1 MLLFFYR
8 ILFIPFFSLSMRI
21 ASLFNSK
28 IKKGVAGR
36 KNLFEGITKKVAG
49 FDKNKTTVWFH
60 SSSLGEFEQAKPI
73 IENLKNRGEFNIFV
87 TFFSPSGYE
96 NSVKYPH
103 ADAVTYL
110 PLDSGAN
117 AKKFVKL
124 VSPKLAI
131 FMRYDIWPNHVLA
144 VRSAG
149 TPVLLVDATMR
160 EDSARRSIFFR
171 SFHKMLFANFNLVLT
186 VSSADLE
193 NFRCFGLN
201 DDRLLVSGDTR
212 FDRVFTRAAIAKEKN
227 LINARIFAGKKVMVA
242 GSTWEEDEEVLL
254 PSVKKL
260 LKYFDNV
267 VFILVPHEPT
277 LLHLEKLENE
287 FAGIEPTIRF
297 SFLNSYNNERIIIVD
312 SIGILLT
319 LYSYADIAF
328 VGGSFKSNVHNTLEA
343 AVYGIPVVFGP
354 KTGNSQEAGQLV
366 DSGGGFI
373 VRTKKEMYKTLRS
386 FISEDAKRI
395 EAGNRS
401 RNFVEGNTGATKI
414 ILEKIDEVLKLR

>member
-1 MLLFFYR
+1 MQHFCY
-8 ILFIPFFSLSMRI
+8 
-21 ASLFNSK
+21 
-28 IKKGVAGR
+28 
-36 KNLFEGITKKVAG
+36 
-49 FDKNKTTVWFH
+49 
-60 SSSLGEFEQAKPI
+60 
-73 IENLKNRGEFNIFV
+73 
-87 TFFSPSGYE
+87 FFSPSGYE

-212 FDRVFTRAAIAKEKN
+212 FDRVFTRAAIAKEKK

-242 GSTWEEDEEVLL
+242 GSTLEEDEEVLL
-254 PSVKKL
+254 PR
-260 LKYFDNV
+260 LKNYLN
-267 VFILVPHEPT
+267 ILIMWFYT
-277 LLHLEKLENE
+277 CT
-287 FAGIEPTIRF
+287 A
-297 SFLNSYNNERIIIVD
+297 
-312 SIGILLT
+312 
-319 LYSYADIAF
+319 
-328 VGGSFKSNVHNTLEA
+328 
-343 AVYGIPVVFGP
+343 
-354 KTGNSQEAGQLV
+354 
-366 DSGGGFI
+366 
-373 VRTKKEMYKTLRS
+373 
-386 FISEDAKRI
+386 
-395 EAGNRS
+395 
-401 RNFVEGNTGATKI
+401 
-414 ILEKIDEVLKLR
+414 

>member
-1 MLLFFYR
+1 
-8 ILFIPFFSLSMRI
+8 MRI
-21 ASLFNSK
+21 AALFNSK
-28 IKKGVAGR
+28 IKKGVEGR
-36 KNLFEGITKKVAG
+36 QNLFEGIVKKVAK
-49 FDKNKTTVWFH
+49 FDKDKITLWFH

-73 IENLKNRGEFNIFV
+73 IENLKKRGDYNIFV

-96 NSVKYPH
+96 NSVKYPY

-110 PLDSGAN
+110 PLDSRSN
-117 AKKFVKL
+117 AKKFVNL

-144 VRSAG
+144 VKSAG
-149 TPVLLVDATMR
+149 IPVFLVDATMR
-160 EDSARRSIFFR
+160 ENSARRSIFLR
-171 SFHKMLFANFNLVLT
+171 SFHKMLFGNFDQILT
-186 VSSADLE
+186 VSSSDLE

-201 DDRLLVSGDTR
+201 NDRLLISGDTR
-212 FDRVFTRAAIAKEKN
+212 FDRVYTRAAIAKEKK
-227 LINARIFAGKKVMVA
+227 LINAEIFAGKKVMVA
-242 GSTWEEDEEVLL
+242 GSIWEEDEEVLL

-297 SFLNSYNNERIIIVD
+297 SFLNSYHNERIIIVD

-366 DSGGGFI
+366 DAGGGFI

-386 FISEDAKRI
+386 FISDDDKRN
-395 EAGNRS
+395 EAGNKS

-414 ILEKIDEVLKLR
+414 ILEMIEGVLKLP